1 MPELPEVETV
11 VRALRKQLVGRRL
24 TNPQVRKSDIIE
36 GDRPAFLHATADAR
50 VESVR
55 RRGKWIL
62 IDLAGGRTVL
72 AHLRMTGRF
81 AVVDNGTP
89 REKHDHL
96 EWTLDDGP
104 QRLRF
109 NDLRRFGRFRIVPT
123 AQVEQHLQ
131 SRGWGPE
138 PLEITVSEF
147 HRRLSRG
154 KRSVK
159 AALLDQNVVAG
170 LGNIYADE
178 ILFAAGIDPRTKAG
192 RIGTQR
198 ASRIHAAMIAILANA
213 IRACG
218 TSLRNYVSIDGTLG
232 EYTEQLRVFRKDGSP
247 CPKCGRAIRR
257 IKLAGRS
264 THFCTLCQRR
274 T

>member
-11 VRALRKQLVGRRL
+11 VRALRKQLVGRSL
-24 TNPQVRKSDIIE
+24 TQPQIWKPEIIE
-36 GDRPAFLHATADAR
+36 GDLHMFMSTTSGAGVLA
-50 VESVR
+50 VR

-62 IDLAGGRTVL
+62 IDLAVGQTIL

-81 AVVDNGTP
+81 AIVQNGTP
-89 REKHDHL
+89 REKHDHV
-96 EWTLDDGP
+96 EWTLDFGP
-104 QRLRF
+104 ERLRF
-109 NDLRRFGRFRIVPT
+109 NDLRRFGRFRLIPT
-123 AQVEQHLQ
+123 CDVERYLTDL
-131 SRGWGPE
+131 GWGPE
-138 PLEITVSEF
+138 PLDIKPVEF

-154 KRSVK
+154 TRPVK

-178 ILFAAGIDPRTKAG
+178 ILFAAGVDPRTQAG
-192 RIGTQR
+192 TIGLER
-198 ASRIHAAMIAILANA
+198 ASRIHASMRTILAKA

-232 EYTEQLRVFRKDGSP
+232 EYKEQLRVFRKNGTP
-247 CPKCGRAIRR
+247 CPKCSRTIRR

-264 THFCTLCQRR
+264 THFCTRCQRR

>member
-11 VRALRKQLVGRRL
+11 VRALHRQLAGRRL
-24 TNPQVRKSDIIE
+24 THPHVWKPEIIE
-36 GDRPAFLHATADAR
+36 SGRRQFLNATANVK
-50 VESVR
+50 VERVR

-62 IDLAGGRTVL
+62 IDLATGQTIL

-81 AVVDNGTP
+81 AIVDNGAP

-96 EWTLDDGP
+96 EWTLDDGR

-109 NDLRRFGRFRIVPT
+109 NDLRRFGRFRIVATPE
-123 AQVEQHLQ
+123 VEDYLQ

-138 PLEITVSEF
+138 PLEIDTASF
-147 HRRLSRG
+147 HQRLGRG

-159 AALLDQNVVAG
+159 AALLDQSVVAG
-170 LGNIYADE
+170 LGNIYVDE
-178 ILFAAGIDPRTKAG
+178 ILFAAGIDPRSSAG
-192 RIGTQR
+192 KIGPAR
-198 ASRIHAAMIAILANA
+198 ALRIHTTMINILVDA

-218 TSLRNYVSIDGTLG
+218 TSLRNYASIDGTLG
-232 EYTEQLRVFRKDGSP
+232 EYKEQLRVFRKDGSP

-264 THFCTLCQRR
+264 THFCARCQRR
-274 T
+274 A